1 MNTILLICYIFI
13 QQWLNDS
20 SEGLCYTRPTQG
32 CGVRLRQLIQD
43 QTGFWFSCR
52 NHLWGWTPFT
62 HSTSWN
68 SAQLFV
74 HLYLENLMGKKDD
87 PSHTY
92 IHTYTHIPTEVGP
105 GKDITSVYHDLPICR
120 NVISQVQLHVLWQWA
135 FFFFL
140 LSLGSV
146 ILNRNNSCLF
156 SRQFKVVST
165 DWPVEC
171 EEITSCSSSIC
182 ALCCNLFVFYC
193 CPKGGKE
200 RSKFCRRT
208 TPEKHRSELGSA
220 SDQSQKKK
228 ISRRL

>member
-62 HSTSWN
+62 HSASWN

-135 FFFFL
+135 FFFSLPWIGDIKQKQLLSVFQTIQGRQHWLACGMWRNHFL
-140 LSLGSV
+140 LL
-146 ILNRNNSCLF
+146 
-156 SRQFKVVST
+156 
-165 DWPVEC
+165 
-171 EEITSCSSSIC
+171 
-182 ALCCNLFVFYC
+182 
-193 CPKGGKE
+193 
-200 RSKFCRRT
+200 
-208 TPEKHRSELGSA
+208 
-220 SDQSQKKK
+220 
-228 ISRRL
+228 